1 MGTGEQSS
9 GAARDVV
16 HVVVGTSRMYQG
28 VAAGGAYPARGSRES
43 GWSREAR
50 GFHDGVRLPLCVG
63 TEAARVHQQ
72 RGLHGRLDNFTMTPG
87 GRPRTR

>member
-28 VAAGGAYPARGSRES
+28 VAAGGAYRARGSRES
-43 GWSREAR
+43 ADGR
-50 GFHDGVRLPLCVG
+50 GRRVDSTMEYDCRCVWEPKPRAYTNSGVSMAGSTTSP
-63 TEAARVHQQ
+63 
-72 RGLHGRLDNFTMTPG
+72 
-87 GRPRTR
+87 